1 MAGVFR
7 ALSCVHEADV
17 VCRACSLDAIM
28 LDAKGYPQL
37 VDLSLSK
44 SVTNGRTHTLC
55 GTRDYLAPEIVKMA
69 GHGVEADYWAL
80 GALPF
85 LSCSSHIPS
94 CPLTPPYAPLHS
106 PHPPLGVLMFELLA
120 AYSPWEEAPRDG
132 GAEAEPKNEMQADA
146 RTRAHTRYT
155 RTCTRIHTHTRSR
168 ETRTSTRMHCMCML
182 HVCVQVYAAITA
194 HGQDGAP
201 PLRFPAGVTEA
212 ARSMINELM
221 EPNLDDRLG
230 CHPYMCICI

>member
-1 MAGVFR
+1 MLALALALALALSLALALALALTPTLTPTLTDLQAACEANPLDERAARFYVAGVFR

-80 GALPF
+80 GVLAN
-85 LSCSSHIPS
+85 LS
-94 CPLTPPYAPLHS
+94 
-106 PHPPLGVLMFELLA
+106 
-120 AYSPWEEAPRDG
+120 
-132 GAEAEPKNEMQADA
+132 
-146 RTRAHTRYT
+146 
-155 RTCTRIHTHTRSR
+155 
-168 ETRTSTRMHCMCML
+168 
-182 HVCVQVYAAITA
+182 
-194 HGQDGAP
+194 
-201 PLRFPAGVTEA
+201 
-212 ARSMINELM
+212 
-221 EPNLDDRLG
+221 
-230 CHPYMCICI
+230 